1 MKRLLFILC
10 LLCSAEVFAQHY
22 TVEYWFD
29 QNYGGRDTVS
39 VDTSAWQMQLDVGH
53 LEGGTHL
60 LHIQIHDTA
69 RNYCAPRS
77 FVFYNS
83 YNIDSV
89 VYRMWFDQDYTNNQT
104 GYWGEG
110 NTLIDI
116 NSLANGLHT
125 INLQI
130 GNGQNAELHGYL
142 FYKHMVD
149 AGAAPNVEYT
159 CWFDQDYT
167 NRQTG
172 TLNNGN
178 MLMAMDSLDN
188 GVHTINWQFGDEV
201 NAELHSYLFY
211 KHTTVDSVF
220 SHTEYMC
227 WFDQDFDNRQSG
239 TLNSGNF
246 LLDAGT
252 LENGVHL
259 FNLQLGT
266 GMRTELHS
274 YIFYNASPLDS
285 MFSNAEYVCWFDQDY
300 TNRQTGT
307 LGNGNFLLDVDSLTA
322 GTHILNLQLGSGFNA
337 ELHSYIFYKTF
348 SPDSVFPNV
357 EYVCWFDQNYG
368 GKQTGTLGTGNLLL
382 DVDSLEGGIHIFNL
396 QFGDGLDAELHSYVF
411 YKMLDYDSLFRNT
424 EYVRWFDQDYANR
437 QVGVID
443 SGYML
448 IDISSMTIGP
458 HYLNLQF
465 GEGSDAELRSFLFYK
480 VDTFYDTA
488 ILDVC
493 DWILWYDSIYTVSGE
508 YGQERE
514 AILPNCYDTVATLYL
529 NVRYSSTGDTAAT
542 VCDSFLWYGNTY
554 TESAFPVHHTTN
566 MAGCDSTITLN
577 LTINYSTLG
586 DTTAIVCDSFM
597 WYGVTYT
604 ADTMPLHHTTNVL
617 GCDSTIT
624 LNLTV
629 NYATVGDT
637 LAVVCD
643 SFMWHGVTYTADTM
657 PVYHLPNIAGCDS
670 TLTLNLT
677 ILHSTAGDT
686 AAIACDRFE
695 WYGMEYYESSDSATY
710 TLANVVG
717 CDSVVTLYLTINYS
731 SVDTIVTSATGSYEW
746 QGYVLDSSGT
756 YLDSLQTV
764 DGCDSI
770 LVLQLT
776 ILQGIQEVGD
786 GMITVYPNPTSGKV
800 KVEADDVLRIDVYNV
815 NGQLVKTAFKESV
828 INISTLP
835 SGVYTLRVETVQ
847 SKSVCRII
855 KK

>member
-29 QNYGGRDTVS
+29 QNYGGHDTVS
-39 VDTSAWQMQLDVGH
+39 VNTSAWQMQLDVAQLDVGF
-53 LEGGTHL
+53 HL
-60 LHIQIHDTA
+60 LHLQVRDTVGA
-69 RNYCAPRS
+69 YSAPRS

-83 YNIDSV
+83 YNVDSV
-89 VYRMWFDQDYTNNQT
+89 SYRIWFDQNYADGQI
-104 GYWGEG
+104 GHFG
-110 NTLIDI
+110 NGNSLIDVGALSKGFHII
-116 NSLANGLHT
+116 N
-125 INLQI
+125 I
-130 GNGQNAELHGYL
+130 
-142 FYKHMVD
+142 
-149 AGAAPNVEYT
+149 
-159 CWFDQDYT
+159 
-167 NRQTG
+167 
-172 TLNNGN
+172 
-178 MLMAMDSLDN
+178 
-188 GVHTINWQFGDEV
+188 QFGV
-201 NAELHSYLFY
+201 GPN
-211 KHTTVDSVF
+211 
-220 SHTEYMC
+220 
-227 WFDQDFDNRQSG
+227 
-239 TLNSGNF
+239 
-246 LLDAGT
+246 
-252 LENGVHL
+252 
-259 FNLQLGT
+259 
-266 GMRTELHS
+266 TELHS
-274 YIFYNASPLDS
+274 YVFYKDYSPDS
-285 MFSNAEYVCWFDQDY
+285 LFTNLNYVCWFDQDY
-300 TNRQTGT
+300 ANRQMGT

-322 GTHILNLQLGSGFNA
+322 GTHILNLQLGSGLNA

-357 EYVCWFDQNYG
+357 EYVCWFDQNYANR
-368 GKQTGTLGTGNLLL
+368 QTGTLGTGNLLF
-382 DVDSLEGGIHIFNL
+382 DVDSLKGGIHIFNL
-396 QFGDGLDAELHSYVF
+396 QFGDGMDAELHSYVF
-411 YKMLDYDSLFRNT
+411 YKEFEYDSIFRNT

-465 GEGSDAELRSFLFYK
+465 GEGLDAELRSFLFYK
-480 VDTFYDTA
+480 VETFYDTA

-493 DWILWYDSIYTVSGE
+493 DWTLWYDSIYTVSGE

-529 NVRYSSTGDTAAT
+529 NVRYSSTGDTSAI
-542 VCDSFLWYGNTY
+542 VCDSFPWYGNTY

-566 MAGCDSTITLN
+566 MAGCDSSITLN
-577 LTINYSTLG
+577 LTLNYSTFG

-604 ADTMPLHHTTNVL
+604 ADTMPVHHTINTL
-617 GCDSTIT
+617 GCDSTVT

-657 PVYHLPNIAGCDS
+657 PVIHLPNVSGCDS

-677 ILHSTAGDT
+677 ILQSSLGDT
-686 AAIACDRFE
+686 MAIACDRFE
-695 WYGMEYYESSDSATY
+695 WYGTEYYESSDSATY
-710 TLANVVG
+710 TLTNAVG
-717 CDSVVTLYLTINYS
+717 CDSVVTLYLTINHS

-746 QGYVLDSSGT
+746 QGYVLDSSGV

-776 ILQGIQEVGD
+776 ILQGIQEVDG
-786 GMITVYPNPTSGKV
+786 GMITVYPNPTSGRIKV
-800 KVEADDVLRIDVYNV
+800 AADDVLRIDVYNV
-815 NGQLVKTAFKESV
+815 NGQLVKTIAKESV
-828 INISTLP
+828 IDISSLP
-835 SGVYTLRVETVQ
+835 SSVYTMKIETDQ
-847 SKSVCRII
+847 SKFVCRVI

>member
-10 LLCSAEVFAQHY
+10 LIFSAEVYAQHY

-29 QNYGGRDTVS
+29 QNYGSRDTVS
-39 VDTSAWQMQLDVGH
+39 MDTSAWQMQLDVGY

-60 LHIQIHDTA
+60 LHIQIRDA
-69 RNYCAPRS
+69 ESNYCAPRS

-89 VYRMWFDQDYTNNQT
+89 EYRMWFDQDCSNYQT
-104 GYWGEG
+104 GYLNDGT
-110 NTLIDI
+110 TLIDI

-125 INLQI
+125 MNLQI
-130 GNGQNAELHGYL
+130 GSGQNAELHGYI
-142 FYKHMVD
+142 FYKNMVG
-149 AGAAPNVEYT
+149 ASAAPNVDYT
-159 CWFDQDYT
+159 YWFDQNYT
-167 NRQTG
+167 HRHTG

-178 MLMAMDSLDN
+178 LLIDVDSLDN
-188 GVHTINWQFGDEV
+188 GVHTINWQLGGEDD
-201 NAELHSYLFY
+201 AELHSYLFY
-211 KHTTVDSVF
+211 KHTAVDSVF
-220 SHTEYMC
+220 SHTEYMY
-227 WFDQDFDNRQSG
+227 WFDQDYTNSQSG
-239 TLNSGNF
+239 TLNSGSF
-246 LLDAGT
+246 LLDVDT

-266 GMRTELHS
+266 GMHAELHS
-274 YIFYNASPLDS
+274 YIFYNASSLDS
-285 MFSNAEYVCWFDQDY
+285 SFSNAEYVCWFDQNY
-300 TNRQTGT
+300 ANRQAGT
-307 LGNGNFLLDVDSLTA
+307 LGSGNFLLDVDSLTV
-322 GTHILNLQLGSGFNA
+322 GTHILNLQLGDGLNA

-348 SPDSVFPNV
+348 SPDSVFPSV
-357 EYVCWFDQNYG
+357 EYACWFDQNYSNR
-368 GKQTGTLGTGNLLL
+368 QTGILGTGNLLI

-411 YKMLDYDSLFRNT
+411 YKELDYDSIFRNT
-424 EYVRWFDQDYANR
+424 EYLRWFDQDYANR
-437 QVGVID
+437 QVGVVD

-465 GEGSDAELRSFLFYK
+465 GDGPEAELRSFLFYK
-480 VDTFYDTA
+480 VETFYDTA

-493 DWILWYDSIYTVSGE
+493 DWTLWYDSIYTVSGE
-508 YGQERE
+508 YGQERD

-554 TESAFPVHHTTN
+554 TESASPVHHTTN
-566 MAGCDSTITLN
+566 MAGCDSTTTLN
-577 LTINYSTLG
+577 LTVNYSTLG
-586 DTTAIVCDSFM
+586 DTMAIVCDSFM
-597 WYGVTYT
+597 WYGITYT
-604 ADTMPLHHTTNVL
+604 ADTMPVHHTTNAL

-637 LAVVCD
+637 FAVVCD
-643 SFMWHGVTYTADTM
+643 SFMWHSVTYTADTM
-657 PVYHLPNIAGCDS
+657 PVYHLPNALGCDS

-677 ILHSTAGDT
+677 ILQSSVGDT
-686 AAIACDRFE
+686 MAIACDRFD
-695 WYGMEYYESSDSATY
+695 WYGTEYYESSDSATY
-710 TLANVVG
+710 TLTNAVG
-717 CDSVVTLYLTINYS
+717 CDSVVTLYLTINHS
-731 SVDTIVTSATGSYEW
+731 TVDTFVTSATGSYEW
-746 QGYVLDSSGT
+746 QGFVLDSSGT

-786 GMITVYPNPTSGKV
+786 GKISVYPNPTSGRIKV
-800 KVEADDVLRIDVYNV
+800 AADDVTRIDVYNV
-815 NGQLVKTAFKESV
+815 NGQLVRTTFKESV
-828 INISTLP
+828 IDISTLP
-835 SGVYTLRVETVQ
+835 SGVYTLRVETIQ
-847 SKSVCRII
+847 STFVCRVI
-855 KK
+855 KQ

>member
-10 LLCSAEVFAQHY
+10 LICSTEVFAQHY

-29 QNYGGRDTVS
+29 QNYGSRDTVS
-39 VDTSAWQMQLDVGH
+39 MDTSAWQMQIDVEH
-53 LEGGTHL
+53 LNGGTHM
-60 LHIQIHDTA
+60 LHMQIRDTA

-77 FVFYNS
+77 FLFYNS
-83 YNIDSV
+83 SNIDSV
-89 VYRMWFDQDYTNNQT
+89 TYRMWFDQDYSNYQT
-104 GYWGEG
+104 EYLGDGA
-110 NTLIDI
+110 TLIDI

-125 INLQI
+125 MNLQI
-130 GNGQNAELHGYL
+130 GSGQNAELLGYI
-142 FYKHMVD
+142 FYKLMVD
-149 AGAAPNVEYT
+149 TGVTPNIEYT

-178 MLMAMDSLDN
+178 ILIDVDSLDN
-188 GVHTINWQFGDEV
+188 GVHTINWQLGGEDD
-201 NAELHSYLFY
+201 AELHSYLFY
-211 KHTTVDSVF
+211 KHTAVDSVF

-227 WFDQDFDNRQSG
+227 WFDQGLDNRQSG
-239 TLNSGNF
+239 ILNSGNF
-246 LLDAGT
+246 LLDVDT

-259 FNLQLGT
+259 LNVQLGT
-266 GMRTELHS
+266 GMQAELHS

-285 MFSNAEYVCWFDQDY
+285 SFSNAEYVCWFDQNY
-300 TNRQTGT
+300 ANRQAGT
-307 LGNGNFLLDVDSLTA
+307 LGSGNFLLDVDSLTA
-322 GTHILNLQLGSGFNA
+322 GTHILNLQLGDGLNA

-357 EYVCWFDQNYG
+357 EYACWFDRNYSNR
-368 GKQTGTLGTGNLLL
+368 QTGALGSGNLLF
-382 DVDSLEGGIHIFNL
+382 DVDSLDGGIHIFNL

-411 YKMLDYDSLFRNT
+411 YKELDYDSIFRNT

-437 QVGVID
+437 QVGVVD

-465 GEGSDAELRSFLFYK
+465 GDGPEAELRSFLFYK
-480 VDTFYDTA
+480 VETFYDTA

-493 DWILWYDSIYTVSGE
+493 DWTLWYDSIYTVSGE
-508 YGQERE
+508 YGQERD

-542 VCDSFLWYGNTY
+542 VCDSLLWYGNTY
-554 TESAFPVHHTTN
+554 TESASPVHHTTN
-566 MAGCDSTITLN
+566 MAGCDSTTTLN
-577 LTINYSTLG
+577 LTVNYSTLG
-586 DTTAIVCDSFM
+586 DTMAIVCDSFM
-597 WYGVTYT
+597 WYGITYN
-604 ADTMPLHHTTNVL
+604 ADTMPVYHTTNAL

-637 LAVVCD
+637 FAVVCD
-643 SFMWHGVTYTADTM
+643 SFMWHSVTYTADTM
-657 PVYHLPNIAGCDS
+657 PVYHLPNALGCDS

-677 ILHSTAGDT
+677 ILQSSVGDT
-686 AAIACDRFE
+686 MAIACDRFD
-695 WYGMEYYESSDSATY
+695 WYGTEYYESSDSATY
-710 TLANVVG
+710 TLTNAVG
-717 CDSVVTLYLTINYS
+717 CDSVVTLYLTINHS
-731 SVDTIVTSATGSYEW
+731 TVDTIVTSATGSYEW
-746 QGYVLDSSGT
+746 QGFVLDSSGT

-786 GMITVYPNPTSGKV
+786 GIISVYPNPTSGRIKV
-800 KVEADDVLRIDVYNV
+800 AADDVTRIDVYNV
-815 NGQLVKTAFKESV
+815 NGQLVRTTFKESV
-828 INISTLP
+828 IDISTLP
-835 SGVYTLRVETVQ
+835 SGVYMLKVETAQ
-847 SKSVCRII
+847 SKYVCRVI
-855 KK
+855 KR